1 MPRHARYAKN
11 AIHKVLLLAG
21 KHSKMRKN
29 VAVAAIMLKSMKRVD
44 VVPIKR
50 PSKRKAVKLATGT
63 AHA

>member
-11 AIHKVLLLAG
+11 AIHNVLLLAG